1 MQAQDKIYI
10 EHFEDEVKKTI
21 RSYHLLKKSDRIIA
35 ACSGGKDSLAVLC
48 ILKKSGYNVSA
59 LILDLDI
66 GKWSEKNLKNTRTF
80 CKDYGIKLHEIKIK
94 DEIGCPIEH
103 VMSVAKGK
111 THYENCTICGIIK
124 RWILNKKSKALGADK
139 LVTGHN
145 LDDEAQTLFMNI
157 LKGNPYLSAGLG
169 PKTGTSVHAGFAQR
183 VKPLYFA
190 RDTDIKKYTQIM
202 KFHVLYDRCPLSG
215 AVFRRDIKNT
225 LDNLESHY
233 PDVKRNIV
241 MNYLKQ
247 KPMLVKA
254 CTRNNSASSLKSCS
268 ICGEPARNNIC
279 KACEILNMVR
289 SK

>member
-1 MQAQDKIYI
+1 MHAQDKIYI

-21 RSYHLLKKSDRIIA
+21 RGYHLLKKSDRIIA

-48 ILKKSGYNVSA
+48 ILKKLGYNVSA
-59 LILDLDI
+59 LILDLEI
-66 GKWSEKNLKNTRTF
+66 GKWSEINLENAKAF
-80 CKDYGIKLHEIKIK
+80 CKEYGIKLHEIKIK
-94 DEIGCPIEH
+94 DEIGYPIEH
-103 VMSVAKGK
+103 VMSIVKK
-111 THYENCTICGIIK
+111 HTHYENCTICGIIK
-124 RWILNKKSKALGADK
+124 RWILNKKSKDLGADK

-169 PKTGTSVHAGFAQR
+169 PKTGICAHAGFAQR

-254 CTRNNSASSLKSCS
+254 CTRNNSAKDLKSCS

-289 SK
+289 LK